1 MIIWH
6 KILGVTLVDYFTDT
20 PFSVEIEKEL
30 KIPQYLD
37 YIILENTQPETYQLT
52 DAPDGLNSLCNHNLI
67 TYKSVRESMNG
78 WAINELISYYVLY
91 RKILSVNEDIKTQ
104 QRKKIKLKPSSHFKL
119 IAVSTRYPANL
130 LKKERYLELKQ
141 GIYQIERGE
150 QKIDIIVISRLPKTK
165 NNAFWHL
172 FANKQQN
179 VEFGF
184 KNYEWKRNDLKH
196 SVYTKLLQLM
206 EVNKMSYTV
215 KDFQLEV
222 LFDCF
227 TQEEILGRFKPEDR
241 LKGLRPED
249 RLKGLRLEDL
259 LKGLRS
265 KDQQAGLK
273 PENISTDDIEFFE
286 NLIKQA
292 KRNNN

>member
-20 PFSVEIEKEL
+20 PYSVEIEKEL

-37 YIILENTQPETYQLT
+37 YIILENTQPEKYQLV
-52 DAPDGLNSLCNHNLI
+52 DPPDGLENLCNHNLI
-67 TYKSVRESMNG
+67 TYKSVHESMNG

-91 RKILSVNEDIKTQ
+91 RKILRVKDGGDDKQ
-104 QRKKIKLKPSSHFKL
+104 KKNQLKPSSQFKL
-119 IAVSTRYPANL
+119 IAVATRYPVSL
-130 LKKERYLELKQ
+130 LTKERYIKLKE
-141 GIYQIERGE
+141 GVYQIERGD
-150 QKIDIIVISRLPKTK
+150 QTVDIIVISQLPKTK

-172 FANKQQN
+172 FGNEQQY

-184 KNYEWKRNDLKH
+184 ENYKWKRNDLKH
-196 SVYTKLLQLM
+196 SVYSKLLQLM

-227 TQEEILGRFKPEDR
+227 TKEEILGRYKPEDR
-241 LKGLRPED
+241 LKGLGPGD
-249 RLKGLRLEDL
+249 LLKGLGPGDL
-259 LKGLRS
+259 LKGLRV

-273 PENISTDDIEFFE
+273 PEDFTPDDIAFFE

-292 KRNNN
+292 RQKKD